1 MVKFSL
7 TETSFDLCVDITCL
21 PNGKD
26 YCLSMDFLLGKRLNE
41 LKGPILVTGHTG
53 FKGTWLTLLLEK
65 MGISVVGLSLP
76 PIEGSLYTRLLRQEK
91 IPEVYGDIRNIQTVI
106 EAFERFQ
113 PAAVIHMAAQPLV
126 IQSYETP
133 IDTFEI
139 NVMGTVNVLDTAIRC
154 ASVKGIVAVTT
165 DKVYRNEESGRR
177 FVESDPLSG
186 RDPYSASKVGSE
198 AAIAAWQQLSNGI
211 SGPQIVA
218 VRAGNVI
225 GGGDWSSNRLMPD
238 LIKGF
243 SLNKCVEIRNPLS
256 TRPWQHALDPI
267 HGYLKSLEA
276 ILDGTSSNSYNFGP
290 LEKSLNVGEVAE
302 IAKNCW
308 FEEVEVVV
316 GKSDMAVKEATL
328 LELDPTLAMNEL
340 AWEPAWNQT
349 EAVEST
355 TKWWAKHL
363 GDGVKADELCEN
375 DLKDFADRLSS
386 H

>member
-1 MVKFSL
+1 
-7 TETSFDLCVDITCL
+7 
-21 PNGKD
+21 
-26 YCLSMDFLLGKRLNE
+26 MDFLLGKRLNE

-76 PIEGSLYTRLLRQEK
+76 PAEGSLYTRLLRQEK

-106 EAFERFQ
+106 ETFERFQ

-154 ASVKGIVAVTT
+154 TSVKGIVAVTT
-165 DKVYRNEESGRR
+165 DKVYRNQESGRR

-198 AAIAAWQQLSNGI
+198 AAIAAWQQLSDGI
-211 SGPQIVA
+211 AGPQIVA

-243 SLNKCVEIRNPLS
+243 SLNKYVEIRNPLS

-316 GKSDMAVKEATL
+316 GKSDDKVKEAKL

-340 AWEPAWNQT
+340 KWEPAWNQT

-375 DLKDFADRLSS
+375 DLKDFADRLNS

>member
-1 MVKFSL
+1 
-7 TETSFDLCVDITCL
+7 
-21 PNGKD
+21 
-26 YCLSMDFLLGKRLNE
+26 MDFLLGKRLNE

-76 PIEGSLYTRLLRQEK
+76 PTEGSLYTRLLRQEK
-91 IPEVYGDIRNIQTVI
+91 ISEVYGDIRNLQVVVET
-106 EAFERFQ
+106 FERFQ

-139 NVMGTVNVLDTAIRC
+139 NVMGTVNILDTAIKC
-154 ASVKGIVAVTT
+154 TGVKGIVAVTT
-165 DKVYRNEESGRR
+165 DKVYRNDESGRR
-177 FVESDPLSG
+177 FVESDPLAG

-198 AAIAAWQQLSNGI
+198 AAITAWQQLSGGI
-211 SGPQIVA
+211 AGPQIVA

-243 SLNKCVEIRNPLS
+243 SLNKYVEIRNPSS

-290 LEKSLNVGEVAE
+290 VEKSLNVGEVAE
-302 IAKNCW
+302 IAKNFW
-308 FEEVEVVV
+308 FEEVEVAV
-316 GKSDMAVKEATL
+316 GKSEDKVKEATF

-349 EAVEST
+349 EAVERT
-355 TKWWAKHL
+355 IKWWAKHL
-363 GDGVKADELCEN
+363 GDGVTADELCEN
-375 DLKDFADRLSS
+375 DLEDFVDRLNS